1 VFRGA
6 FEDLFM
12 RQEIRSRGGYRMRIG
27 LFEGSGAGR
36 GIRPG
41 VVTGEGIVDVSAA
54 TARLVAHS
62 PQHLMAQIIDN
73 FEDLRPAFERLAA
86 RRSFACGVKR
96 RRAANSNP
104 RTAGRTGCRR
114 TGKVVR

>member
-1 VFRGA
+1 
-6 FEDLFM
+6 
-12 RQEIRSRGGYRMRIG
+12 MRIG
-27 LFEGSGAGR
+27 LFEGPGAGG

-41 VVTGEGIVDVSAA
+41 VVTGDGIVDVSAA

-86 RRSFACGVKR
+86 HAARITRVWGRS
-96 RRAANSNP
+96 
-104 RTAGRTGCRR
+104 RTARWWNWKSRKSARCDST
-114 TGKVVR
+114 

>member
-1 VFRGA
+1 
-6 FEDLFM
+6 
-12 RQEIRSRGGYRMRIG
+12 MRIG

-86 RRSFACGVKR
+86 QE
-96 RRAANSNP
+96 
-104 RTAGRTGCRR
+104 
-114 TGKVVR
+114 VVRLRREAQARGELEPEDGW

>member
-1 VFRGA
+1 
-6 FEDLFM
+6 
-12 RQEIRSRGGYRMRIG
+12 MRIG

-86 RRSFACGVKR
+86 QE
-96 RRAANSNP
+96 
-104 RTAGRTGCRR
+104 
-114 TGKVVR
+114 VVRLRREAQARGELEPEDGWQNWVPADWEGGALR

>member
-1 VFRGA
+1 
-6 FEDLFM
+6 
-12 RQEIRSRGGYRMRIG
+12 
-27 LFEGSGAGR
+27 
-36 GIRPG
+36 

-86 RRSFACGVKR
+86 QE
-96 RRAANSNP
+96 
-104 RTAGRTGCRR
+104 
-114 TGKVVR
+114 VVRLRREAQARGELEPEDGW